1 MAKYDF
7 VMTDDEIQI
16 FKVKKSGVVKQ
27 RSIVKNKLTDRI
39 FEDFKNAEEHSK
51 AFLKFWFDEIKNV
64 KWLNVDGYVFDIENN
79 TITKD
84 GQELPFKG
92 PASNAII
99 KFVFGLLNVNERI
112 VEIELKSFIAFIEK
126 LQQTDS
132 FSILNELYLFI
143 KNNDIEISDDGDVI
157 CYKVVDP
164 EYKDLYTHT
173 ISNKVGEIVEMD
185 RKLIS
190 DDRTQTCSYG
200 LHAASLKYLRESG
213 YGAYEGN
220 HLMKI
225 VVNPVDFV
233 SVPIDYD
240 GAKARVCKYTVV
252 DEIDINQILPEYSTD
267 SEGYILH

>member
-7 VMTDDEIQI
+7 VMTNEEIQI
-16 FKVKKSGVVKQ
+16 FKIKKSGVVRQ
-27 RSIVKNKLTDRI
+27 RSIVKNKLTKQI
-39 FEDFKNAEEHSK
+39 FEDFENTQEHSK
-51 AFLKFWFDEIKNV
+51 AFLKFWYNEIRNV
-64 KWLNVDGYVFDIENN
+64 THLNVDDYVFDIENN

-84 GQELPFKG
+84 GELLPFKHQ
-92 PASNAII
+92 ASAAII
-99 KFVFGLLNVNERI
+99 KFVFGLLNVNERK

-132 FSILNELYLFI
+132 FSVLNELYLFI
-143 KNNDIEISDDGDVI
+143 QNNDIEISETGDVI

-164 EYKDLYTHT
+164 EYKDLYTHK
-173 ISNKVGEIVEMD
+173 ISNKVGETVVMD

-190 DDRTQTCSYG
+190 DDRTKTCSYG

-213 YGAYEGN
+213 YGCSKEN

-225 VVNPVDFV
+225 VVNPSDFV

-252 DEIDINQILPEYSTD
+252 DEIDIKQILTD
-267 SEGYILH
+267 DPDECDGYIHH

>member
-7 VMTDDEIQI
+7 VMTNEEIQI
-16 FKVKKSGVVKQ
+16 FKIKKSGVVKQ
-27 RSIVKNKLTDRI
+27 RSIVKNRLTNPI
-39 FEDFKNAEEHSK
+39 FDDFKNTEDHSK
-51 AFLKFWFDEIKNV
+51 AFLKYWYNEIENV
-64 KWLNVDGYVFDIENN
+64 TYLKVDDYAFDIENH

-84 GQELPFKG
+84 GQLLPFKEQ
-92 PASNAII
+92 ATDAII
-99 KFVFGLLNVNERI
+99 KFVFGLLNVNERK

-126 LQQTDS
+126 LQQTNS
-132 FSILNELYLFI
+132 FSVLNELYLFI
-143 KNNDIEISDDGDVI
+143 QNNDIEISETGDVI

-213 YGAYEGN
+213 YGCSEGN

-225 VVNPVDFV
+225 VVNPADFV

-240 GAKARVCKYTVV
+240 GAKARVCRYTVI
-252 DEIDINQILPEYSTD
+252 DEIDISQILTENPEECD
-267 SEGYILH
+267 GYIYH